1 MKKFWKWVRNKDPVQ
16 GTDQVGSS
24 ERILFLNGTIA
35 EESWFD
41 DDVTPALFKSD
52 LMDGEG
58 DVIVWINSPGG
69 DCFAAAQIYNMLRDY
84 PGHVTVKIDSIAAS
98 AASVI
103 AMAGDTVQMSPVGIM
118 MIHNPATIAIGD
130 HNEMQKAI
138 DMLSGVKDSI
148 INAYATK
155 TGLSRSKLSRL
166 MEDETWMDTGQAI
179 ELGFADEVIVRREEP
194 VSETMDGEDAGS
206 EAIPKAHMLFSRK
219 AFEQCVTNKITQYCK
234 DHEEQEPEEREQEA
248 PTSEIVGEEE
258 DPIQPQGT
266 DEKAEEQPEMTDE
279 REEGPADG
287 RPVEELY
294 DHLKQLKKIF

>member
-1 MKKFWKWVRNKDPVQ
+1 MKKFWKWVRNKDPGLKGEKTVS
-16 GTDQVGSS
+16 T
-24 ERILFLNGTIA
+24 ERTLFLNGTIA

-179 ELGFADEVIVRREEP
+179 ELGFADEVISRREESVP
-194 VSETMDGEDAGS
+194 ESMDREDPDGEAM
-206 EAIPKAHMLFSRK
+206 PTAHMLFSRK
-219 AFEQCVTNKITQYCK
+219 AFEQCVTNKITKYCK
-234 DHEEQEPEEREQEA
+234 DHEERKPIESMQEYPSPETEKTAEDPMQ
-248 PTSEIVGEEE
+248 SEEVEKPETTDESEEE
-258 DPIQPQGT
+258 STG
-266 DEKAEEQPEMTDE
+266 
-279 REEGPADG
+279 G